1 MRKKLSSSS
10 DLKCTYFKN
19 QDDLFLSMIKE
30 INKAKSYIYIET
42 FRYGNGKIGKH
53 IREALEKKAKEGV
66 EIKLLIDHWGS
77 RVKGEF
83 FSDLIKH
90 GGKLRFFR
98 KFKVT
103 FNFIKYNNRRDH
115 RKILVID
122 DKVVFLGSSNL
133 AERNLDWRE
142 FDVKIEGH
150 FAGIFK
156 DVFLDNYEV
165 YDNYF
170 HDTRSHIFP
179 LVYDSLEIIR
189 DVPSVNHRMIRR
201 RLVDLIK
208 LAKKE
213 VIIETP
219 YFVPDVRFMHH
230 LKQASKRGVKVILI
244 FPKTSDVKVV
254 QIMMSSFFGAL
265 HKKGIRIKLYNEKFL
280 HSKVALIDGET
291 FTFGSANIDHRSFSY
306 MYELNVFGKDKKL
319 RDIVKN
325 HMEVSLIGS
334 EDFNYDAW
342 SKRSLW
348 QKTKEVVLIPFRTF
362 M

>member
-1 MRKKLSSSS
+1 M
-10 DLKCTYFKN
+10 
-19 QDDLFLSMIKE
+19 
-30 INKAKSYIYIET
+30 YIYIET
-42 FRYGNGKIGKH
+42 FRYGNGRIGKQMLQ
-53 IREALEKKAKEGV
+53 ALEKKAKEGV

-77 RVKGEF
+77 QVSQEF
-83 FSDLIKH
+83 FSDLIKN
-90 GGKLRFFR
+90 GSELRFFR

-103 FNFIKYNNRRDH
+103 TNFIKYNNRRDH

-122 DKVVFLGSSNL
+122 DKFVFLGSSNL
-133 AERNLDWRE
+133 AERNLEWRE

-156 DVFLDNYEV
+156 DIFLDNYSV

-179 LVYDSLEIIR
+179 LVYDTLEIIR

-201 RLVDLIK
+201 KLVDLIK
-208 LAKKE
+208 AAKKE

-219 YFVPDVRFMHH
+219 YFVPDLRFMHH
-230 LKQASKRGVKVILI
+230 LKQAAKRGVKVILI
-244 FPKTSDVKVV
+244 FPKKSDVRVV
-254 QIMMSSFFGAL
+254 QIMMSSFYGGL
-265 HKKGIRIKLYNEKFL
+265 YKKGIQIKLYNKIIL

-291 FTFGSANIDHRSFSY
+291 FSFGSANIDHRSFSY

-319 RDIVKN
+319 RDIVKK
-325 HMEVSLIGS
+325 HVDESLKGS
-334 EDFNYDAW
+334 EDFNYEEW
-342 SKRSLW
+342 KNRSLW